1 MIIGIGTDIVEIK
14 RIKDSIVEHVL
25 TKEEKEIYH
34 SKKGKKKIQYLAG
47 RFAAKEAIIK
57 AISQYENPHMLEIN
71 IYNDTN
77 GKPIVKYKNYKI
89 MISISHEDN
98 YAIAFAI
105 IEKR

>member
-34 SKKGKKKIQYLAG
+34 SKNGKKIIQYLAG

-57 AISQYENPHMLEIN
+57 AISQYENPHMLEIK

-89 MISISHEDN
+89 MLSISHEDN

>member
-1 MIIGIGTDIVEIK
+1 
-14 RIKDSIVEHVL
+14 
-25 TKEEKEIYH
+25 
-34 SKKGKKKIQYLAG
+34 
-47 RFAAKEAIIK
+47 
-57 AISQYENPHMLEIN
+57 MLEIN